1 MSDPLDDLFR
11 EAKKYIQA
19 ERTAKAERKL
29 RPHLDRKPEEV
40 QAKLLFS
47 NEENWEAGRAI
58 ALIHE
63 DSGTVI
69 GNFIEHLHRSVPG
82 ARKLIRTSI
91 PVAVSASEY
100 VSGSWWLGEGRK
112 PEPRQEWHTHREV
125 VVHLHLSELGVH
137 SPATLVNVSISYGS
151 IARVELVAET
161 QFAQEGEH
169 GELLISLPAG
179 TNILEVMSRD
189 CKIKVREECGL

>member
-29 RPHLDRKPEEV
+29 RPHADKTVEKAEP
-40 QAKLLFS
+40 KLLFTL
-47 NEENWEAGRAI
+47 EENWQVGRAI

-63 DSGTVI
+63 ETGTVL
-69 GNFIEHLHRSVPG
+69 GNFVEHTHRSVAG
-82 ARKLIRTSI
+82 ARKLIRCSI
-91 PVAVSASEY
+91 PVAVSAAEY
-100 VSGSWWLGEGRK
+100 VSGSWWLGEGRR
-112 PEPRQEWHTHREV
+112 PEPKQEWHTQREC

-137 SPATLVNVSISYGS
+137 SPATLVVAHLSYGS
-151 IARVELVAET
+151 IARVELAHET
-161 QFAQEGEH
+161 QFAAEGET
-169 GELLISLPAG
+169 GQLLITLPAG